1 LTAGEAFFMD
11 RLAAGRS
18 ESRPDRE
25 GAVMESGKSKKSD
38 IEHLCWAVEQRAEIQ
53 RTLLALLEYVRGH
66 KQTAA
71 DFVPNYLVN
80 HLIGAAFSLWRAVFL
95 AETYRTEESIRDK
108 QEAFLTKVVSD
119 NAITFGDD
127 KMNRDW
133 TFGYYVDDAKLRI
146 ERASSFADHHL
157 KSDTR
162 RLILPKLR
170 LVGFRGVPLT
180 EFEWESTHY
189 GLRLLLGKLDPSTKV
204 KPVEPQGPR
213 PEGLEKILLD
223 EDGKEAE

>member
-1 LTAGEAFFMD
+1 MT
-11 RLAAGRS
+11 
-18 ESRPDRE
+18 
-25 GAVMESGKSKKSD
+25 KKKKSD
-38 IEHLCWAVEQRAEIQ
+38 VEHLRWAIEQRAEIQ
-53 RTLLALLEYVRGH
+53 RTLLALLEFVRSH

-95 AETYRTEESIRDK
+95 AEAYRTEESIQDS
-108 QEAFLTKVVSD
+108 QAAFLTKVISD
-119 NAITFGDD
+119 NAITFADD

-146 ERASSFADHHL
+146 ERASAFADHHL

-162 RLILPKLR
+162 RYILPRLR
-170 LVGFRGVPLT
+170 LTGIRGIPLT

-189 GLRLLLGKLDPSTKV
+189 GLRLLLSKLDTNTKV
-204 KPVEPQGPR
+204 SPVQPQTPR
-213 PEGLEKILLD
+213 PDGLEEIILA
-223 EDGKEAE
+223 EAGNEPK